1 VTVTDPYYLF
11 TATGTTHGSPYEY
24 DTHVPVVFL
33 GAGVR
38 AGSYPGSIG
47 VQDIAPTLSTLLA
60 IQAPSGNM
68 GRVLTEMLK

>member
-1 VTVTDPYYLF
+1 VI
-11 TATGTTHGSPYEY
+11 
-24 DTHVPVVFL
+24 FL

-38 AGSYPGSIG
+38 AGTYPGSIG

-68 GRVLTEMLK
+68 GRVLKEMLK